1 MKSENV
7 FPKVESVCPFKKS
20 KLSKILTKSFVI
32 EDVYEM
38 NEHKRNSAKNEI
50 NNQLNSPYGRKSSS
64 ILSFLERSKF
74 SECEKL

>member
-38 NEHKRNSAKNEI
+38 KRNSAKNEI